1 MGLQACGSGGTAAG
15 LALGARLSG
24 MDMRVHAFGV
34 CDDEDYFYDFIDQ
47 LLEEAGASR
56 DVIGQPTLIG
66 HGVHAC
72 AKWRA
77 VHLPH
82 ATSAASENL
91 SVA

>member
-1 MGLQACGSGGTAAG
+1 
-15 LALGARLSG
+15 

-56 DVIGQPTLIG
+56 DVIGGQPALSG

-72 AKWRA
+72 AKWSA
-77 VHLPH
+77 VDRPLK
-82 ATSAASENL
+82 
-91 SVA
+91 V